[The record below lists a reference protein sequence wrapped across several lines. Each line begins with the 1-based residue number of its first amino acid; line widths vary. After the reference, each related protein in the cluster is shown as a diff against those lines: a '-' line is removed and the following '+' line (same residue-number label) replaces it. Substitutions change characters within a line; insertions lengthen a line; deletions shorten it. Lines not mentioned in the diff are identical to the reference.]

1 MKSVIIGGLVV
12 GVLDLVDAIVFFG
25 LRNGVPPARIFQSIA
40 AGVQGRAAFAG
51 GVPSAA
57 LGICLHF
64 FIAFVIVA
72 VYFAASRFLPVLT
85 RRWMVCGIIYGVAAF
100 FFMND
105 VVIPL
110 SATTRGAFSWPVF
123 VNGLAIHMFGV
134 GLPAA
139 FFGRGEVR

>member
-1 MKSVIIGGLVV
+1 MKRVLLGGLVV
-12 GVLDLVDAIVFFG
+12 GGLDLLDAIVFFG
-25 LRNGVPPARIFQSIA
+25 LRNGVPPVRIFQSIA
-40 AGVQGRAAFAG
+40 AGVQGRAAFSG

-64 FIAFVIVA
+64 FIAFTIVG
-72 VYFAASRFLPVLT
+72 VYFVASRYLPALV
-85 RRWMVCGIIYGVAAF
+85 RHWVVCGILYGIAVY

-110 SATTRGAFSWPVF
+110 SATTRGAFAWPVF
-123 VNGLAIHMFGV
+123 VNGLAIHMLGV

-139 FFGRGEVR
+139 WFAARR

>member
-1 MKSVIIGGLVV
+1 MKRVLIGGLVV
-12 GVLDLVDAIVFFG
+12 GGLDLLDAIVFFG
-25 LRNGVPPARIFQSIA
+25 LRNAVPPVRIFQSIA
-40 AGVQGRAAFAG
+40 AGVQGRAAFSG

-57 LGICLHF
+57 LGILLHF
-64 FIAFVIVA
+64 FIALVIVG
-72 VYFAASRFLPVLT
+72 VYFVASRYLPVLI
-85 RRWMVCGIIYGVAAF
+85 RHWIVCGILYGIAVY

-110 SATTRGAFSWPVF
+110 SATTRGAFAWPVF

-139 FFGRGEVR
+139 WFATRG